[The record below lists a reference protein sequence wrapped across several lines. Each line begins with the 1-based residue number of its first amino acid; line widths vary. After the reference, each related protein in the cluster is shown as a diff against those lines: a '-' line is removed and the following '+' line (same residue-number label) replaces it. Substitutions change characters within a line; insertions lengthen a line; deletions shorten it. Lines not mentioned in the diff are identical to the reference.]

1 MSPLARRLTPKSLVA
16 RSTWAWPRRPA
27 PLVRSPISNRPP
39 KRQRSGWGTGEDRTR
54 MAAMAPALSVRAYG
68 PETTSTPSISLGSM
82 WLSSKSMRA
91 GPAAKV
97 RVPSTTIA
105 SCVSRRPRTT
115 GSKFAPPRRT
125 RRTYG
130 ASRRLATS
138 PGLAGRKDW
147 TPSLA
152 TAATDSEEA
161 RTDSVSRIGA
171 SANRTVTDSRPSNA
185 TDPGWKPAKP
195 TSMVV
200 PPDSNE
206 ASPAP
211 SVRSRATVSP
221 ASFRRTTLAPGTTPP
236 IRSKTRTYTS
246 ATPSSRR
253 RRDSSQEVLSSNPPY
268 PKTAHEGTALSIGTT
283 PAGAAP
289 STTTAT
295 QLVSEDGLRW
305 G

>member
-1 MSPLARRLTPKSLVA
+1 
-16 RSTWAWPRRPA
+16 
-27 PLVRSPISNRPP
+27 
-39 KRQRSGWGTGEDRTR
+39 

-206 ASPAP
+206 G
-211 SVRSRATVSP
+211 
-221 ASFRRTTLAPGTTPP
+221 L
-236 IRSKTRTYTS
+236 
-246 ATPSSRR
+246 
-253 RRDSSQEVLSSNPPY
+253 
-268 PKTAHEGTALSIGTT
+268 
-283 PAGAAP
+283 AGAVGTLTRNRLASVVP
-289 STTTAT
+289 QDYARARHDASDPIEDPHVHLRHAVIATAKRLKPRGT
-295 QLVSEDGLRW
+295 LIQSSLPEDRP
-305 G
+305 